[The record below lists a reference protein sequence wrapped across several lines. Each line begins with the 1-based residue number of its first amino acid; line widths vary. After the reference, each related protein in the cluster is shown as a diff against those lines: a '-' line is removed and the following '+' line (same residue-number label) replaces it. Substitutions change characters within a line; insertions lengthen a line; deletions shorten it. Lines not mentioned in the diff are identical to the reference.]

1 MTDDEKLE
9 IMKFKKPVIAVA
21 VTFLLVG
28 VVMLPGLLGDSLGA
42 PLVGPDLTTFEY
54 EEVEFIR
61 TSTDDLLGE
70 SSAGGTDGFQT

>member
-1 MTDDEKLE
+1 
-9 IMKFKKPVIAVA
+9 MKFKKTILAAV
-21 VTFLLVG
+21 LVFI
-28 VVMLPGLLGDSLGA
+28 LLGVALLPAAFGDYSRA
-42 PLVGPDLTTFEY
+42 PLVGPDLSTFEY

>member
-1 MTDDEKLE
+1 
-9 IMKFKKPVIAVA
+9 MKFKKTVIAV
-21 VTFLLVG
+21 
-28 VVMLPGLLGDSLGA
+28 VVMFLPVGLVLLPPLFGDSSGA

-70 SSAGGTDGFQT
+70 SSAGGIDGFQT